1 MFHISVM
8 SESGIPAYVKQDRRI
23 KGLSVLG
30 SLFIIIVICRFVC
43 NSSPKGELLLLSAK
57 A

>member
-8 SESGIPAYVKQDRRI
+8 SESEIPAYVKQDRRI